1 MKYSCWF
8 SFNQIPVVLLAW
20 IFPKRS
26 LLVRLF
32 KQISQRKALRASL
45 GGSFSWQSAY
55 ISKSQNFA
63 NHLWMYP
70 TYALLFQWPE
80 KREVS
85 INVPSDAAQS
95 VPSVLYSSSPQKLQF
110 EFEKNLKIMLTI
122 CIPQKHFSCLST
134 FSWLSRGSRR
144 KFPSPT
150 SNLFAESSDIFRYL
164 VLPTQSNLW
173 TARCL
178 LSSFTSRSNDT
189 GRRLELQQEWEKK
202 GHKALF
208 SSTK

>member
-1 MKYSCWF
+1 MVSIANINGEVSNTNEIF
-8 SFNQIPVVLLAW
+8 VLIQLNQIPVVILEW
-20 IFPKRS
+20 IFSKCS

-32 KQISQRKALRASL
+32 KQISKYKFLRASL

-63 NHLWMYP
+63 NHLWMYS
-70 TYALLFQWPE
+70 TYALLFQWPG

-95 VPSVLYSSSPQKLQF
+95 VPYVLYSSSPQKLQF

-134 FSWLSRGSRR
+134 FSWLSRGSR
-144 KFPSPT
+144 KEFPSST
-150 SNLFAESSDIFRYL
+150 SNFFCW
-164 VLPTQSNLW
+164 VLRHIQVFSLPNPIQFVNCTVP
-173 TARCL
+173 
-178 LSSFTSRSNDT
+178 SFIIY
-189 GRRLELQQEWEKK
+189 Q
-202 GHKALF
+202 
-208 SSTK
+208 

>member
-1 MKYSCWF
+1 MF
-8 SFNQIPVVLLAW
+8 SSGQALQANFWMQSLTS
-20 IFPKRS
+20 IF
-26 LLVRLF
+26 
-32 KQISQRKALRASL
+32 

-95 VPSVLYSSSPQKLQF
+95 VPYVLYRSSPQKLQF

-122 CIPQKHFSCLST
+122 CIPQKHFSCLFT

-144 KFPSPT
+144 KFPSST
-150 SNLFAESSDIFRYL
+150 SNLFTECLDIFRYL

-173 TARCL
+173 TAWYL
-178 LSSFTSRSNDT
+178 LSSFTSKSNDT
-189 GRRLELQQEWEKK
+189 GQRLELQQEWE
-202 GHKALF
+202 
-208 SSTK
+208 